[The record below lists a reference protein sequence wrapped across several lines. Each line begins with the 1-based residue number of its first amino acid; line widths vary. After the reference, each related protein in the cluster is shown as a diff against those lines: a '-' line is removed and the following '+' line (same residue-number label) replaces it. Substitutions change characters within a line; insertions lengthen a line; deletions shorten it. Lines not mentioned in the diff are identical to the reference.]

1 MTKKNF
7 EEKNDSKSTVSKVV
21 KGSYPATIRSK
32 VFKIK
37 VYIGIAISLLVVAI
51 LACIFLFSSN
61 KAKKESSPASS
72 VSSTK
77 ESTSQ
82 TSTSQGKTD
91 ETDKDKQVEIKK
103 LKDQLASLDSKI
115 AESEALVGKLKKETA
130 VPKLDFEALRNND
143 LSSLEG
149 TWLTPS
155 GNQYIINN
163 SGEVRS
169 TWLSNG
175 EKQES
180 IVQLSGAR
188 KLNENP
194 ETVIIGAGVKDS
206 LVGGFVVLAVP
217 SGVVLQPSDDGKFT
231 DKSNHSEERLLGGQG
246 YNAMLMHPEDVYYR
260 VKPDTSK
267 LEAEEKNLENLKAER
282 ETIKT
287 KLETKEQKNT
297 SE

>member
-1 MTKKNF
+1 MKRVRKIQILIGVILSVLVVLIVGSVLGFWLSGKK
-7 EEKNDSKSTVSKVV
+7 DSKQVSSTVSV
-21 KGSYPATIRSK
+21 KD
-32 VFKIK
+32 
-37 VYIGIAISLLVVAI
+37 
-51 LACIFLFSSN
+51 SSSQVKSDKDT
-61 KAKKESSPASS
+61 KAKGE
-72 VSSTK
+72 
-77 ESTSQ
+77 
-82 TSTSQGKTD
+82 
-91 ETDKDKQVEIKK
+91 EIQK
-103 LKDQLASLDSKI
+103 LKDQLVSLDNKI
-115 AESEALVGKLKKETA
+115 SESEALVGKLKKETA
-130 VPKLDFEALRNND
+130 VSKLDFEALRNND

-149 TWLTPS
+149 TWITPS
-155 GNQYIINN
+155 GNQYIINS

-188 KLNENP
+188 KFNENP

-217 SGVVLQPSDDGKFT
+217 SGVVLQPSDDGMFT

-260 VKPDTSK
+260 VKPDTSQ
-267 LEAEEKNLENLKAER
+267 LEAEEQKLANLKAER

-287 KLETKEQKNT
+287 KLETKEKKNT

>member
-1 MTKKNF
+1 MKRVRKIQMLVGVILSVLVVLIVGSVLVFWLSGKK
-7 EEKNDSKSTVSKVV
+7 DSKQVSTTASV
-21 KGSYPATIRSK
+21 KD
-32 VFKIK
+32 
-37 VYIGIAISLLVVAI
+37 
-51 LACIFLFSSN
+51 SSSQVKSDKDT
-61 KAKKESSPASS
+61 KAKGE
-72 VSSTK
+72 
-77 ESTSQ
+77 
-82 TSTSQGKTD
+82 
-91 ETDKDKQVEIKK
+91 EIQK
-103 LKDQLASLDSKI
+103 LKDQLVSLDTKI
-115 AESEALVGKLKKETA
+115 SESEALVGKLKKETA
-130 VPKLDFEALRNND
+130 VSKLDFEALRNND

-149 TWLTPS
+149 TWITPS
-155 GNQYIINN
+155 GNQYIINR

-194 ETVIIGAGVKDS
+194 ETVIISAGVRDS

-231 DKSNHSEERLLGGQG
+231 DKSNHSEERLLAGQG

-260 VKPDTSK
+260 VKPDTSQ
-267 LEAEEKNLENLKAER
+267 LETEEQNLANLKAER

-287 KLETKEQKNT
+287 KLETKEKKNT

>member
-72 VSSTK
+72 VTSTK

-115 AESEALVGKLKKETA
+115 AESEALVGKLKKEIA

>member
-1 MTKKNF
+1 MKRVRKIQMLVGVILSVLVVLIVGSVLVFWLSGKK
-7 EEKNDSKSTVSKVV
+7 DSKQVSTTASV
-21 KGSYPATIRSK
+21 KD
-32 VFKIK
+32 
-37 VYIGIAISLLVVAI
+37 
-51 LACIFLFSSN
+51 SSSQVKSDKDT
-61 KAKKESSPASS
+61 KAKGE
-72 VSSTK
+72 
-77 ESTSQ
+77 
-82 TSTSQGKTD
+82 
-91 ETDKDKQVEIKK
+91 EIQK
-103 LKDQLASLDSKI
+103 LKDQLVSLDNKI
-115 AESEALVGKLKKETA
+115 SESEALVGKLKKETA

-149 TWLTPS
+149 TWITPS

-194 ETVIIGAGVKDS
+194 ETVIIGAGDKDS

-260 VKPDTSK
+260 VKSDTNQ
-267 LEAEEKNLENLKAER
+267 LEAEEQKLANLKAER

-287 KLETKEQKNT
+287 KLETKEKKNT